1 VASFIFYLV
10 RSIIGDE
17 FKLSR
22 FKQQKGEQRC
32 IWTMKTRKVLH
43 LKKKMVA

>member
-1 VASFIFYLV
+1 VTSFIFYLV
-10 RSIIGDE
+10 RSIIDDE